1 MVRWARHPGARSNRA
16 GTGIRESHMALIVQK
31 YGGSS

>member
-16 GTGIRESHMALIVQK
+16 GTGIRESHMAL
-31 YGGSS
+31 